1 MWDECFM
8 FFLCARQSFTQLDF
22 FFYYNFSLQVVA
34 TSRGANEA
42 ETLHFVFMSFEFEY
56 RSAAKENYIAMGDN
70 GIKIS
75 SPKVIK
81 LNIVAIQV
89 HFK

>member
-1 MWDECFM
+1 M
-8 FFLCARQSFTQLDF
+8 FYVLLVCSPVIYTVGFLF
-22 FFYYNFSLQVVA
+22 FIIISHCKWLLHLG
-34 TSRGANEA
+34 RGANKA
-42 ETLHFVFMSFEFEY
+42 EPLHFVFMSFEF
-56 RSAAKENYIAMGDN
+56 AAKENYIAMGDN